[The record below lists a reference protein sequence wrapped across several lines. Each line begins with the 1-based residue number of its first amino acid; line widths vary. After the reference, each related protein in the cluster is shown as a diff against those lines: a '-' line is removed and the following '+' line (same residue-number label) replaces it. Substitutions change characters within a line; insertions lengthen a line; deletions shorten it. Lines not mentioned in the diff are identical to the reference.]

1 MEENKKQPQNQM
13 NVSINLDQ
21 TPILYTDNVF
31 MSINEDGVM
40 FDFTQKMGPTNQ
52 LRVVARV
59 GMSKEHAR
67 KLVKS
72 LEALLLSSAANQ
84 KAQTGETVLN

>member
-1 MEENKKQPQNQM
+1 MEDNQNQPANQM

-21 TPILYTDNVF
+21 TPILYTDNVY
-31 MSINEDGVM
+31 MSVNDDGVT
-40 FDFTQKMGPTNQ
+40 FDFAQKVGPTNQ
-52 LRVVARV
+52 LRVVSRV

-72 LEALLLSSAANQ
+72 LEALLLSSATHQ
-84 KAQTGETVLN
+84 KANTGETTLN